1 MLNIPGY
8 QLSEVINSG
17 INTLIYRGIRERD
30 RQPIIVKTLKAESPA
45 IEQLARLKH
54 EYQIAAHLQAEGI
67 VKVYSLEST
76 QNSLA
81 LILED
86 FGGKSL
92 REILSSL
99 KSPLELQ
106 SFLPIAIQLA
116 EALSFLHQNQIIHKD
131 IKPGNIIINSQT
143 NQVKITDFSIASRLS
158 KEDSPI
164 INPGRFEGTLA
175 YMSPEQTGRMNRSI
189 DYHTDFYSLGVTF
202 YEMLTGE
209 VPCKG
214 EDAIEI
220 VHCHIAKQFLTP
232 QQLNVAIPATIS
244 EIIMKLLAKN
254 AEDRYQ
260 SANGLKVDLETC
272 LNQLV
277 EKGAIAY
284 FLPGQLDRSSQLT
297 IPQKLYGRDNE
308 VTQLLTAFE
317 RVSQGES
324 QIILV
329 SGYSGIGKS
338 SLINEVHKPIVR
350 QRGYFIAGKF
360 DQFKR
365 NIPYAALI
373 QALEDLIQQLLSES
387 QERLAY
393 WQAEILTALGE
404 SGQIIID
411 VIPDLEK
418 ILGKQPAVAEI
429 GAAESQ
435 NRFNRLFQQFIQVFA
450 KKAHPLV
457 LFLDDLQW
465 SDLTSLNLIQ
475 VLMTDTESKYLL
487 LIATYRDNEVD
498 VLHPLI
504 STIEKIAQAQGKI
517 ERIVL
522 QPLSFA
528 SVADLVVDTLGTGED
543 RSQEKAITQPIAELV
558 YNKTQ
563 GNPFFLTQLLQALYK
578 EELLTFNFQARCW
591 QWDIQQILS
600 KEITDYSIV
609 DLLARN
615 IQKLPE
621 PTQAILKLAACI
633 GNRFSLFVLAI
644 AFNKSAAETAT
655 ILWSS
660 LQAGLILP
668 LSEAYK
674 IALVGDAD
682 WEQHNYSSTIVYK
695 FLHDRVQQA
704 AYSLIPESEK
714 KVTHLKIGE
723 LLLNNTPVAELEENI
738 FDIVNQLN
746 LGRELIQSQ
755 AEKNQLAELNLKA
768 GKKAIASNAY
778 DVAAKCLNISLE
790 LLNQDGWKN
799 QYQLTLD
806 IHIDAISAEYLNINF
821 ERANQLSDV
830 VLEQAKT
837 LIEKIPVYEKK
848 IQFYTA
854 QNQMAKTIDT
864 VIPLLAE
871 LGFPLPR
878 KINKLRFVME
888 LLRTRVNLRNKSI
901 QELID
906 LPMMTDP
913 YKLATMRLLNAMFS
927 AAGMINPEIL
937 PILAMRMINFSIKYG
952 NCPQTAIGYSI
963 YGLILCAGIGDI
975 NQGYKFGDL
984 SVKLIDNFNL
994 KKYKPSVY
1002 ILFISTV
1009 RHWQEPLKTGI
1020 ESCLETM
1027 KISLE
1032 VGDSESNNYAV
1043 TNCVIIS
1050 FLSGISLKDLAQK
1063 NSQYIHILTKSKQE
1077 LSVEVNS
1084 LWRQLYLNFIGQDL
1098 PEDVKQ
1104 SLVNSRKSKNRL
1116 VRFFVN
1122 LTQSIFAYFMKNY
1135 ADALET
1141 SKSAEKYSDSAFG
1154 MISITANNFYYSLSL
1169 LAVYPQA
1176 SAKEKKE
1183 FLKKVAANQKVRKNW
1198 ATHAPMNF
1206 QHGYDLVE
1214 AEKARVLGQDS
1225 QAITYYER
1233 AISGAKLQ
1241 EFTQDEAL
1249 AYELAAEFYFSRHL
1263 ETNAEA
1269 HLIKSYNTYQR
1280 WGALAKVKDLEKRYP
1295 EILAPV
1301 STPEVTESNLV
1312 ADNIANTTTTTENN
1326 SALLDIVTV
1335 TKASQAISGELIL
1348 ENLLSKLIKII
1359 MESAGA
1365 QKVLLFL
1372 LEGSQMVLAAEGNIE
1387 LKQSTHLPFIP
1398 IHQDLDLP
1406 YPMINYVQRTEE
1418 TLLLNNATVEGKFT
1432 NDRYIINRQPKSIV
1446 SLPIIYQGKFI
1457 GILYLENRLAQGV
1470 FTQERLEIIKILVSQ
1485 MAISI
1490 ENARVYATLEERVES
1505 RTEELQE
1512 KNQQLSVTLQ
1522 ELQRSQTQLIQT
1534 AKMTS
1539 LGQLVAGIAHEINNP
1554 NNFIYGNISHVEE
1567 HTEEI
1572 FGLLEKYQQYYPQ
1585 PAQEIQEKIEKID
1598 LNYIIEDI
1606 AKILSSMKVGTER
1619 IGSIV
1624 NSLKIFSQLNKA
1636 ELNKVDIHECIDS
1649 MLLILQHRLEQSP
1662 GQSEIV
1668 VVKTGD
1674 RLPLIECYPSELN
1687 QALLNILLNAIEA
1700 LEDVRANNST
1710 HQPEITIT
1718 TKLLN
1723 NDSAI
1728 AHLGL
1733 RAIIQIADNGVGIAP
1748 EDQPRIFEPFFTT
1761 KEVGKG
1767 TGLGL
1772 ATSYQIITDRHK
1784 GSLKCFSVLGKGTE
1798 LMIEIPVKQS
1808 GKSGNF
1814 KKSPL
1819 QIVKG

>member
-158 KEDSPI
+158 KEDSQI
-164 INPGRFEGTLA
+164 INLGRFEGTLA

-220 VHCHIAKQFLTP
+220 VHCHIAKQFPTP

-317 RVSQGES
+317 RVSQGQSE
-324 QIILV
+324 IILV

-350 QRGYFIAGKF
+350 QRGYFIEGKF

-373 QALEDLIQQLLSES
+373 QAFEDLIQQLLSES
-387 QERLAY
+387 QEKLAY

-487 LIATYRDNEVD
+487 LIAAYRDNEVD
-498 VLHPLI
+498 ALHPLI
-504 STIEKIAQAQGKI
+504 STIEKIEQAQGKI
-517 ERIVL
+517 DRIVL
-522 QPLSFA
+522 QPLSFT

-668 LSEAYK
+668 LSESYK
-674 IALVGDAD
+674 IAVVGEAD
-682 WEQHNYSSTIVYK
+682 WDQHNYSSEIVYK

-723 LLLNNTPVAELEENI
+723 LLLKNTPAVELEENI

-768 GKKAIASNAY
+768 GKKAIVSNAY

-790 LLNQDGWKN
+790 LLNQDSWKN

-806 IHIDAISAEYLNINF
+806 IHLQAISAEYLNIKF
-821 ERANQLSDV
+821 ERANQLSDL
-830 VLEQAKT
+830 VLKCANT
-837 LIEKIPVYEKK
+837 LLDKIPVYEQK
-848 IQFYTA
+848 IQFYIA
-854 QNQMAKTIDT
+854 KNQMHLVIET
-864 VIPLLAE
+864 VMPLLKE
-871 LGFPLPR
+871 LEFPLPK
-878 KINKLRFVME
+878 KISKLQLVIE
-888 LLRTRVNLRNKSI
+888 LLRTKINLRNQSI
-901 QELID
+901 ED
-906 LPMMTDP
+906 LANIPAMIDP
-913 YKLATMRLLNAMFS
+913 YKLATMRLLNAIFV
-927 AAGMINPEIL
+927 AAGTIKPDIL
-937 PILAMRMINFSIKYG
+937 PIIAMRMINFSIQYG
-952 NCPQTAIGYSI
+952 NCPQTAIGYCL
-963 YGLILCAGIGDI
+963 YGLILCGGMGDI
-975 NQGYKFGDL
+975 NGGYRCGQLAIKLVDKFD
-984 SVKLIDNFNL
+984 S
-994 KKYKPSVY
+994 KKIKPSVY
-1002 ILFISTV
+1002 TFSVGTI
-1009 RHWQEPLKTGI
+1009 RHWKEPAKHLI
-1020 ESCLETM
+1020 ESWLEII

-1032 VGDSESNNYAV
+1032 VGDLEYSGYGV
-1043 TNCVIIS
+1043 VGYLILS
-1050 FLSGISLKDLAQK
+1050 FLSGIKLPIIAQI
-1063 NSQYIHILTKSKQE
+1063 NDRHIHNLTKTKQE
-1077 LSVEVNS
+1077 IS
-1084 LWRQLYLNFIGQDL
+1084 LEINYLWTQLYLNLMDQDL
-1098 PEDVKQ
+1098 ISSIRQ
-1104 SLVNSRKSKNRL
+1104 GLANSTESNSP
-1116 VRFFVN
+1116 VIRFYAN

-1135 ADALET
+1135 AKALEK
-1141 SKSAEKYSDSAFG
+1141 SKLAKKYSNNALG
-1154 MISITANNFYYSLSL
+1154 MITIATNNFYYSLSL

-1176 SAKEKKE
+1176 STKEKKE
-1183 FLKKVAANQKVRKNW
+1183 FLKKVTANQKVRKNW
-1198 ATHAPMNF
+1198 AIHAPMNF

-1214 AEKARVLGQDS
+1214 AEKARVLGQDY
-1225 QAITYYER
+1225 QAIRYYEQ
-1233 AISGAKLQ
+1233 AISGAKSQ

-1263 ETNAEA
+1263 ETTAQA
-1269 HLIKSYNTYQR
+1269 HLIKSYAVYQR
-1280 WGALAKVKDLEKRYP
+1280 WGALAKVKDLEQRYP

-1326 SALLDIVTV
+1326 SAILDIVTV

-1348 ENLLSKLIKII
+1348 ENLLSKLIQII

-1387 LKQSTHLPFIP
+1387 LKQSTHLPFMP

-1406 YPMINYVQRTEE
+1406 FAMINYVQRTEE
-1418 TLLLNNATVEGKFT
+1418 TLLLNNAAVEGKFT

-1470 FTQERLEIIKILVSQ
+1470 FTQERLEIIKVLVSQ

-1512 KNQQLSVTLQ
+1512 KNQQLSVTLE

-1567 HTEEI
+1567 HTKEV
-1572 FGLLEKYQQYYPQ
+1572 FSLLEKYQQYYPQ

-1598 LNYIIEDI
+1598 LKYIIEDI

-1624 NSLKIFSQLNKA
+1624 NALKIFSQLNKA

-1649 MLLILQHRLEQSP
+1649 MLLILQHRLDKSP
-1662 GQSEIV
+1662 GKSEIV

-1674 RLPLIECYPSELN
+1674 SLPLIECYPSELN

-1700 LEDVRANNST
+1700 LEYVRTHSST
-1710 HQPEITIT
+1710 RQPEITIT

-1728 AHLGL
+1728 ARPGL

-1798 LMIEIPVKQS
+1798 LIIDIPVQQS

-1819 QIVKG
+1819 EIIKG